1 MERYDEPG
9 SPGGSSEVHSELSV
23 NPSKGEGMSGRLDE
37 GGAADQPERGAP
49 GMRGR
54 AAEAKNRVADARE
67 QVSERADE
75 IRGRAREKV
84 GRMKT
89 QAEHISDDAQARAT
103 RALNE
108 SGAKRKIDTYPL
120 AALGVAFGAGF
131 LLAGSGSEKNGR
143 LNKTKHQIRGA
154 LMTAATAAIAREAR
168 SMLGME
174 SGQSGGLADLF
185 GGSRGG
191 SGEASRSTRNAEGSA
206 RA

>member
-1 MERYDEPG
+1 MERHEEPA
-9 SPGGSSEVHSELSV
+9 SAAGSSEVHSELSV

-37 GGAADQPERGAP
+37 GGAADRTEG
-49 GMRGR
+49 GVRGR
-54 AAEAKNRVADARE
+54 AAGVKSQMADARE
-67 QVSERADE
+67 QLAGRADE
-75 IRGRAREKV
+75 IRGRAREKADRV
-84 GRMKT
+84 KKD
-89 QAEHISDDAQARAT
+89 AENISEDVRARAT
-103 RALNE
+103 RALND
-108 SGAKRKIDTYPL
+108 SGAQQRIDRYPL

-174 SGQSGGLADLF
+174 SGHPGGLADLF
-185 GGSRGG
+185 AGSRSG
-191 SGEASRSTRNAEGSA
+191 SGNTARRA